1 MGVPFQLH
9 DKVDRDMLEEPFSLE
24 ELRAVISES
33 VWDKIIGLYGFNLF
47 FYKACWD
54 IVKVDLLRVV
64 EEFYC
69 VSCMPK
75 AITSSFLASIPKVD
89 NPLDLDDFR
98 PIF

>member
-9 DKVDRDMLEEPFSLE
+9 HKVDRDMLKEPFCLE
-24 ELRAVISES
+24 ELRAAISES
-33 VWDKIIGLYGFNLF
+33 VGDKIIGLYGFNLC
-47 FYKACWD
+47 FYKVCWG
-54 IVKVDLLRVV
+54 IVKVDLLRVM

-75 AITSSFLASIPKVD
+75 AITVSFLSSIPKVD